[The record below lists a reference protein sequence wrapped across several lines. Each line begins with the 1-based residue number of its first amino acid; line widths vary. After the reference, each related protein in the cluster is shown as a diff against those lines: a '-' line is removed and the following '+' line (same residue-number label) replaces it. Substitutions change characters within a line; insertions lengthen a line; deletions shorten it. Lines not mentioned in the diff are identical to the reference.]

1 MSNESFRKA
10 FSEKIL
16 SDYRNHLFLYQRLE
30 KEDNKMIGLGL
41 GNTVEYRRLFE
52 LTMEQRYFVTY
63 LKKIIEYVAKK
74 DLDYVYNFFSKKSS
88 IMGLV
93 KVWKKYDIKTVRKLR
108 NKYGTGPVEVMKK
121 SINNSVYKIEK
132 YIDSLEKELKG
143 I

>member
-30 KEDNKMIGLGL
+30 KEENKMIGLGL

-108 NKYGTGPVEVMKK
+108 NKHGTGPVEVMKK

>member
-1 MSNESFRKA
+1 MSNESFRKSFA
-10 FSEKIL
+10 EKVL

-30 KEDNKMIGLGL
+30 KEENKMIGLGL
-41 GNTVEYRRLFE
+41 GDTVEYRRLFE

-63 LKKIIEYVAKK
+63 LKKIIEYVYKK
-74 DLDYVYNFFSKKSS
+74 GDDYINNFFSKKSS
-88 IMGLV
+88 ILGLV
-93 KVWKKYDIKTVRKLR
+93 NVWKKYDIKTVRKLR
-108 NKYGTGPVEVMKK
+108 NKHGSGAVEVMKK

>member
-30 KEDNKMIGLGL
+30 KEDNKMVGLGL
-41 GNTVEYRRLFE
+41 SNTVEYRRLFK

-74 DLDYVYNFFSKKSS
+74 DLDYVYNFFSKKSL